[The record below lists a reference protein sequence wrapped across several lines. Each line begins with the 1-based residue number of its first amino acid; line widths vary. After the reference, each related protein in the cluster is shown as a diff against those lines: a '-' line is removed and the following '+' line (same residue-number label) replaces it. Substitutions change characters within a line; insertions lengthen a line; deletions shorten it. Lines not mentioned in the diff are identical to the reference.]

1 MPASLP
7 YTLLPNGRW
16 QLAFTFGIVP
26 FSIALLSVLW
36 VVFSADAAFDWWR
49 TRGYVRTTGV
59 VRSVELHE
67 GRAYRG
73 GISYRAEVRV
83 AHGRGDRE
91 YVADRLYF
99 GGAMRRPR
107 ALAEAEAARY
117 VVGDRATIWHDPDRP
132 ELSILERRFAGGDVL
147 NPWLLPAVAAGW
159 AGVFFHFR
167 PPNRPK
173 AGAGGSLRWHARP
186 VRLARAA
193 VDGGI
198 GLSALAYFV
207 GLMDGGGG
215 WRTAVCGTGALLIF
229 GPMLG
234 YPAVASLLRTTLPG
248 VSATLRPR
256 GGDAWDVDYRVGR
269 GLVRPRVVTV
279 TLAIDRVWHAGRG
292 KQRREERSVSDLE
305 SLAILPDLPA
315 AGCLTVTPRPHD
327 ATGPGEERRWLVFHG
342 GRAGWPDLHEAVR
355 LPHARRGRRPAVPA
369 LR

>member
-1 MPASLP
+1 MPASRP
-7 YTLLPNGRW
+7 YTLLPNGRS

-26 FSIALLSVLW
+26 FAVTLLSVLW
-36 VVFSADAAFDWWR
+36 VVLAADAALDWWR
-49 TRGYVRTTGV
+49 TRGYVPTTGV
-59 VRSVELHE
+59 VRSVEFAE
-67 GRAYRG
+67 RRVYRG
-73 GISYRAEVRV
+73 GRSYRAEVRV

-91 YVADRLYF
+91 FVADRLYL
-99 GGAMRRPR
+99 GGAERRPR
-107 ALAEAEAARY
+107 ALAEAEAAPY
-117 VVGDRATIWHDPDRP
+117 VVGERADLLFDPDRP
-132 ELSILERRFAGGDVL
+132 ERSILERRFAGNDVL

-159 AGVFFHFR
+159 AGVFFHVR

-186 VRLARAA
+186 VRLARAF

-207 GLMDGGGG
+207 GLMHGGGG

-248 VSATLRPR
+248 VSTTLRPR
-256 GGDAWDVDYRVGR
+256 DGDVWEIDYRVGR

-279 TLAIDRVWHAGRG
+279 TLVIDHVWHAGRG

-305 SLAILPDLPA
+305 SLAIIPDLPA
-315 AGCLTVTPRPHD
+315 AGSLTVTPRPHD
-327 ATGPGEERRWLVFHG
+327 ATGPGGERRWLVFHG
-342 GRAGWPDLHEAVR
+342 ERAGWPDLHEAVR
-355 LPHARRGRRPAVPA
+355 LPDA
-369 LR
+369 